1 MLGRKEI
8 DEKFFKIK
16 PDYET
21 KYAEISNG
29 EKIGYREAGTGPA
42 IVLIHGGF
50 QCSLTFE
57 PLMKYLSVNYRCIA
71 VCLRGSGY
79 SSNEKSI
86 ESLKDFADD

>member
-57 PLMKYLSVNYRCIA
+57 PLMKYLSKDFRCIA

-79 SSNEKSI
+79 SSNEKDI
-86 ESLKDFADD
+86 TSLDDLA